1 MAKEPTIKLREC
13 PFCPA
18 RHPHLAAD
26 MENSARIVSMLPGEN
41 CCVEC
46 CVCGACTSVYSTP
59 ERAAAAWNTRK
70 ADALREALEK
80 AHQWFAFMEETS
92 DGNEN
97 PDDDRLEAAA
107 YRGMKEQC
115 AKALASTA

>member
-18 RHPHLAAD
+18 PHPHLASD
-26 MENSARIVSMLPGEN
+26 MENSARIIKLVPGESYR
-41 CCVEC
+41 VEC
-46 CVCGACTSVYSTP
+46 CTCGASISAQLTL

-80 AHQWFAFMEETS
+80 ACQWFAFMEETS
-92 DGNEN
+92 DGN
-97 PDDDRLEAAA
+97 DDPANDRLKAAA